1 MLFAV
6 SASTCVSEM
15 IPEFND
21 HGYLPAGIHSA
32 SLEEVNQ
39 RFGQETELRRVQM
52 ESLTWLV
59 DLARRAGA
67 RRLIVNGSFVTELA
81 EPNDV
86 DCVLLVGPEFPP
98 NPAIERELKEGL
110 PFIDLHVVGAVDFD
124 FLVGT
129 IFGSDRL
136 TVAKGVIEVPL

>member
-1 MLFAV
+1 MA
-6 SASTCVSEM
+6 
-15 IPEFND
+15 
-21 HGYLPAGIHSA
+21 
-32 SLEEVNQ
+32 EVAQ

-67 RRLIVNGSFVTELA
+67 LRLIVNGSFVTEQA

-86 DCVLLVGPEFPP
+86 DCVLLAGPGFPLDP
-98 NPAIERELKEGL
+98 LVERKLKEGL
-110 PFIDLHVVGAVDFD
+110 PFIDLHVIGIVDFE
-124 FLVGT
+124 FIVGT

-136 TVAKGVIEVPL
+136 TVPKGVIEVTL